1 MITFD
6 ELKPLKLVRG
16 IMFLPI
22 GDVEKTK
29 GNAVFINTPNMKST
43 IECLNN
49 KLYKNRAFYQGYYTD
64 FRFKFSLFNKSISIN
79 NTDKQTSDFVNIKDA
94 CPLIK
99 KTYKNVAQYKGFN
112 MFYDLSRFNEL
123 FFSTLAKRKANNYT
137 LTINNYIN
145 LLNLFTE
152 NLTQEYTNKYM
163 IVDILNWGD
172 NLKDS
177 QTYKN
182 ISVDSPFKI
191 FMNVLRNNLELFKTL
206 PYTLIFKY
214 GNYNIKVVPS
224 ECAEETYQALKSLI
238 SRIHELQVKDE
249 TGIDVETFNNKNN
262 VTVTSNPIKNIISSN
277 PINSTINKPNV
288 KEEAPIEMDSK
299 IDDAKKIVTNNLT
312 KELTGKDLIQSFTG
326 KNDLMN
332 TIDDTIDE
340 TVDKLKKSGEI
351 TDNDPIE
358 EIEEKTKEALEQN
371 TDFMSDFELAKNNRI
386 TNMMS
391 AGNLARNR
399 ELAEKQAKIE
409 VNGKTIDS
417 ILQEVKSNE
426 LPNIKYNAKII
437 NEDMKNLKLPNL
449 DKMYNEKGYDAD
461 TVQIVNFFKDRSIP
475 VYILDIKKEDTSDDF
490 NKKVTWTVKMESA
503 DRQRHTLTF
512 DMPRFIDNSFLFLNG
527 NKKSMY
533 KQLTL
538 LPISK
543 TASDTVQICTN
554 YNKVFITRVGDKISP
569 KIERLKKIIPSLAS
583 PSFIIKTGDNTKIN
597 FKYKTH
603 IEYDELAKN
612 FISFEARKIKTI
624 FYFNQDIIREQ
635 CELYNIKLANDIN
648 ILPFAIVDKTKLIS
662 LDLESG
668 KVIGTQL
675 GPIDFIISELN
686 KVDSEFEQK
695 LLAQSTGKRFMYAK
709 AKIMSKDVPVIL
721 LLSYLEG
728 LTTILKKAS
737 IKHQFS
743 DKRPILKGSD
753 KNTKGI
759 IEFKDGFLCYEK
771 EPLVNSLL
779 LNAMSIIPTKDY
791 NYSDFDDKRI
801 YLDIFDDLFGIKKI
815 ANVFDNFYDLL
826 IDPISYQVLQDYSL
840 PTDFSEIFIYAVS
853 LLEDNAFTE
862 QKHMNVCRLRS
873 NEIANAILYKTLAT
887 AYEGYRVTAGNK
899 SPVKM
904 TIPRDRVIKNLLMLN
919 TVEDYSTLNPTLE
932 SEKLRAVSFKGASGM
947 NLDRAYTMDMR
958 SYDDTMLGIIAMSS
972 PPSGT
977 VGIVRQLPLD
987 ANVTSMRGYLE
998 TYDKDYSKLKSKN
1011 LFSPAELL
1019 IPECVQKDDAPRVA
1033 MATTQAKHVVPCKKY
1048 DKLLIGNGMD
1058 RMLSK
1063 VISNDFAFKAKDD
1076 GKVIKLDTET
1086 NVMIVQYKNGE
1097 KDAIELRVKIAKNGG
1112 GGFYIVNQL
1121 ETNLKEGDT
1130 FKKEDVLAYN
1140 SKFFD
1145 QGDGGDDAIFKS
1157 GTLTKIAL
1165 AQGYYTYEDSS
1176 MVSEKLTSNMATEIV
1191 MKKDVVLGP
1200 NSNIEKIVS
1209 VGDKVEVGDPLL
1221 IFDDSYDDEG
1231 INKML
1236 AGMSADIGSQ
1246 ISNLGKKPIKSKY
1259 SGTIVDIK
1267 VYYTA
1272 DEEKMSKSLRDT
1284 IRKINKPID
1293 KARKLISD
1301 HIDINKSDLVIQPT
1315 KRIETSDGKIKG
1327 VDVGEGVLIEFYIKY
1342 NDKLKI
1348 GDKITFFCA
1357 LKSVVC
1363 NTIPRGQEPFTVN
1376 EPDEEVSAFLSPASV
1391 LKRMTGSI
1399 LPNMFG
1405 NKVLV
1410 ELKKKVREIYEK

>member
-1 MITFD
+1 MITFN
-6 ELKPLKLVRG
+6 ELTPLKLVRG

-22 GDVEKTK
+22 GEVEKTK
-29 GNAVFINTPNMKST
+29 GNVVFVNTPDMKST

-49 KLYKNRAFYQGYYTD
+49 KLYKNRALYPGYYTD
-64 FRFKFSLFNKSISIN
+64 FRFKFSLFNKGVSIN
-79 NTDKQTSDFVNIKDA
+79 NTDKQTADFVNIKDA

-99 KTYKNVAQYKGFN
+99 KTYKNITQYKGFN
-112 MFYDLSRFNEL
+112 MFYDLSRFNML
-123 FFSTLAKRKANNYT
+123 FFDTLSKRKSNNYT
-137 LTINNYIN
+137 LTINNYISI
-145 LLNLFTE
+145 LELFSQ
-152 NLTQEYTNKYM
+152 NITQEYTNKYM
-163 IVDILNWGD
+163 IIDILNWGD
-172 NLKDS
+172 DLKSSD
-177 QTYKN
+177 TYKN
-182 ISVDSPFKI
+182 ISVNSPFKI
-191 FMNVLRNNLELFKTL
+191 FMNLLRNNLERFKTL
-206 PYTLIFKY
+206 PFTLIIKY
-214 GNYNIKVVPS
+214 GNYNIKIVPS
-224 ECAEETYQALKSLI
+224 ECVEETYQTLKSLF
-238 SRIHELQVKDE
+238 SRMYKAKIKDE
-249 TGIDVETFNNKNN
+249 TGIDEDTFNKPSTINN
-262 VTVTSNPIKNIISSN
+262 NPTKKVISSN
-277 PINSTINKPNV
+277 PSSFNIKNEDKKPDMST
-288 KEEAPIEMDSK
+288 IEMDSK
-299 IDDAKKIVTNNLT
+299 LDDAKKIVTYNLT
-312 KELTGKDLIQSFTG
+312 NKLSGKDLIQSFTG

-332 TIDDTIDE
+332 AIDDTINE
-340 TVDKLKKSGEI
+340 TVDELKKSGQIKDSDDLEQV
-351 TDNDPIE
+351 
-358 EIEEKTKEALEQN
+358 EEKTKEALEKN
-371 TDFMSDFELAKNNRI
+371 EDFMSDFELAKNDRI
-386 TNMMS
+386 TNLMS
-391 AGNLARNR
+391 AGNLARNKQ
-399 ELAEKQAKIE
+399 LAEKQSKIE
-409 VNGKTIDS
+409 VNGKSIDA
-417 ILQEVKSNE
+417 ILEDLKSNE
-426 LPNIKYNAKII
+426 LPHMEVSTNII
-437 NEDMKNLKLPNL
+437 NEDMKKLRLPNL
-449 DKMYNEKGYDAD
+449 DKMYNDKGYESD

-475 VYILDIKKEDTSDDF
+475 VYILDVKKEDTSDDF

-543 TASDTVQICTN
+543 TAPDTVQICTN

-569 KIERLKKIIPSLAS
+569 KIERVKKIIPSLAS
-583 PSFIIKTGDNTKIN
+583 TSFVIKNGDNTKVN
-597 FKYKTH
+597 FKFKTH

-612 FISFEARKIKTI
+612 FIYIDAKKIKTV
-624 FYFNQDIIREQ
+624 FFFNQDLIREQ
-635 CELYNIKLANDIN
+635 CDLYNLKIPNDDN
-648 ILPFAIVDKTKLIS
+648 ILPFAIVDKSKLIC

-668 KVIGTQL
+668 NIIGTQL
-675 GPIDFIISELN
+675 GPIDFMIGELN

-695 LLAQSTGKRFMYAK
+695 LLSQSTGKRFMYAK
-709 AKIMSKDVPVIL
+709 AKIMAKDVPVIL
-721 LLSYLEG
+721 LLAYLEG
-728 LTTILKKAS
+728 LTTILKKAN
-737 IKHQFS
+737 IKHEFS
-743 DKRPILKGSD
+743 DKRPILKGND
-753 KNTKGI
+753 KNNRGV
-759 IEFKDGFLCYEK
+759 IEFKDGFLTYEK

-801 YLDIFDDLFGIKKI
+801 YLDIFDDLFGMKKI

-826 IDPISYQVLQDYSL
+826 IDPISYQVLSDHSM
-840 PTDFSEIFIYAVS
+840 PTEFADIFIYAVS
-853 LLEDNAFTE
+853 LLEDNAFME
-862 QKHMNVCRLRS
+862 QKHMNICRLRS

-887 AYEGYRVTAGNK
+887 AYESYRVTAGNK

-904 TIPRDRVIKNLLMLN
+904 SIPRDKVIKNLLMLN

-977 VGIVRQLPLD
+977 IGIVRQLPLD
-987 ANVTSMRGYLE
+987 SNVSSMRGYLE
-998 TYDKDYSKLKSKN
+998 TYDKDYSKLKTKN

-1063 VISNDFAFKAKDD
+1063 IISNDFAFKAKDD

-1121 ETNLKEGDT
+1121 ETKLKEGST
-1130 FKKEDVLAYN
+1130 FKKDDILAFN

-1145 QGDGGDDAIFKS
+1145 QSENGDDAIFKS

-1176 MVSEKLTSNMATEIV
+1176 MVSEKLTSNMSTEIV

-1221 IFDDSYDDEG
+1221 VFDDSYDDEG

-1236 AGMSADIGSQ
+1236 ASMGEDIGKE

-1267 VYYTA
+1267 VYYTV
-1272 DEEKMSKSLRDT
+1272 DEDKMSKSLRDT
-1284 IRKINKPID
+1284 IKKINKSLD
-1293 KARKLISD
+1293 KARKLISE

-1315 KRIETSDGKIKG
+1315 KKIESPNGKIKG
-1327 VDVGEGVLIEFYIKY
+1327 IDVGEGVLIEFYIKY
-1342 NDKLKI
+1342 NDRLKV

-1357 LKSVVC
+1357 LKSVIC
-1363 NTIPRGQEPFTVN
+1363 DTIPRGLEPFTVN
-1376 EPDEEVSAFLSPASV
+1376 EPDEEVSAFLSPSSV

-1410 ELKKKVREIYEK
+1410 ELKKKVKKVYEK